1 MSTEEGGKVK
11 CSEDLAS
18 TSIESWVG
26 ASLRQTRRWNWLA
39 PQIDQDGRR
48 PKESTGRHRKAV
60 PNTCCCRGCVLLPA
74 AIFLFSPSAAVTH

>member
-1 MSTEEGGKVK
+1 MSTEEGGKVR

-39 PQIDQDGRR
+39 PQIQDGRR
-48 PKESTGRHRKAV
+48 SKEAPDVIRRYRTPVAV
-60 PNTCCCRGCVLLPA
+60 EAT
-74 AIFLFSPSAAVTH
+74 FSFKFQQ

>member
-1 MSTEEGGKVK
+1 MSTEEGGKVR

-48 PKESTGRHRKAV
+48 SKEAPDVIVRRYRTPVAV
-60 PNTCCCRGCVLLPA
+60 EA
-74 AIFLFSPSAAVTH
+74 AFF